1 MVTSLRRA
9 WPLAM
14 LLAALDARADTG
26 TNELRVDRQ
35 FQVRAVITAG
45 CLLGSGGSDVAS
57 YGNINFGPLGS
68 LGSPVNRTSTP
79 GSGSIVLQCTP
90 GIALTIGIGAGANA
104 SSVTDGR
111 FLAKGGELLRYQ
123 LYKDSAFSNVWGDGN
138 NGATAL
144 SATFPSAGGT
154 QSYPVYARLFS
165 VTPMPSAGVYSDVV
179 TVTVSY

>member
-1 MVTSLRRA
+1 MRRA
-9 WPLAM
+9 WPLVI
-14 LLAALDARADTG
+14 LLAVLDVLADTG

-45 CLLGSGGSDVAS
+45 CLLGSGGSDVSS
-57 YGNINFGPLGS
+57 YGNINFGQISS

-90 GIALTIGIGAGANA
+90 GIPLTIGIGSGANT
-104 SSVTDGR
+104 SSVAGGR
-111 FLAKGGELLRYQ
+111 FLAKGSERLRYQ

-154 QSYPVYARLFS
+154 QSFPVYARLFS
-165 VTPMPSAGVYSDVV
+165 VTPMPSAGIYSDVV